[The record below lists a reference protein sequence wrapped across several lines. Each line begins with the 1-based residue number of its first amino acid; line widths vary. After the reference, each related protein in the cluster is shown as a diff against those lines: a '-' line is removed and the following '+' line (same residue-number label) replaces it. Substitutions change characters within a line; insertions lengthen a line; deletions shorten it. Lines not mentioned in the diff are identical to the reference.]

1 MNERLKLVR
10 MNSKLNI
17 RQFADRIESTSASI
31 SRYESGERIP
41 SNTVLHAISKEFGIS
56 YAWLKTGEGPMEDPA
71 PEMAVV
77 QRFATTYK
85 SLPNRLKM
93 LVEALIEMDPE
104 WYKTLDDALT
114 AIERRHNG
122 ENPMENRDAE

>member
-1 MNERLKLVR
+1 MKDRIKTIRKNSGLNQFEFGNRIGASRDKVASYETGRVIPTDTVLKL
-10 MNSKLNI
+10 
-17 RQFADRIESTSASI
+17 
-31 SRYESGERIP
+31 
-41 SNTVLHAISKEFGIS
+41 ISKEFGIS
-56 YAWLKTGEGPMEDPA
+56 YAWLKTGEGPMEDPV

-77 QRFATTYK
+77 QRLATTYK

-114 AIERRHNG
+114 AIERRHDG